1 MSQREAIIFL
11 AENRKC
17 FQTENFRSF
26 ITLPPQNSELK
37 FDSIIKFADNTLSPQ
52 KSCEL
57 VAESNYVIIF
67 LPLVGALEITHSS
80 GSKLLNLGEM
90 GYYYVKEKDKI
101 MLQNPYE
108 SELVNYLEIWTK
120 TVSNES
126 ISPFI
131 IEFDIQNQKNKLVE
145 LLDFKQDVQMFIGK
159 YDGRAEGYLEEINDT
174 FVFVINGV
182 FEVNNCL
189 LEMRSGL

>member
-80 GSKLLNLGEM
+80 GSNLLNLGDLLHFKK
-90 GYYYVKEKDKI
+90 V
-101 MLQNPYE
+101 QN
-108 SELVNYLEIWTK
+108 
-120 TVSNES
+120 
-126 ISPFI
+126 FI
-131 IEFDIQNQKNKLVE
+131 
-145 LLDFKQDVQMFIGK
+145 
-159 YDGRAEGYLEEINDT
+159 
-174 FVFVINGV
+174 
-182 FEVNNCL
+182 
-189 LEMRSGL
+189 